1 VIAGERPPWTLNILF
16 SISADKLK
24 KKTDRATYRFHISNL
39 MKDGI
44 AWIKRSIKR
53 RLP

>member
-1 VIAGERPPWTLNILF
+1 MDTKYFVLN
-16 SISADKLK
+16 KCRQTE
-24 KKTDRATYRFHISNL
+24 KTDRAAYRFHISNL